1 LALKKQPKTN
11 HMNENLGSGQTFEL
25 IIKLVEVIIWPLCL
39 FVILLI
45 YKRDFAKAFQR
56 LGSIKADTTGISMVF
71 DQKIEAAKRL
81 AQQIVPKQTTKSA
94 TDIQISDENLNRQPF
109 DQLKKMQFELENKLK
124 TFAQNYNIPFANL
137 NTIQLSNKL
146 KEIGVISIQNAK
158 LIESFIDIADI
169 ADKRLTSKHLIDCKT
184 IYDSIQL

>member
-1 LALKKQPKTN
+1 MP
-11 HMNENLGSGQTFEL
+11 ENTITHSTFEL

-45 YKRDFAKAFQR
+45 YKQHFAKAFQR

-71 DQKIEAAKRL
+71 DQKIEAAKKL
-81 AQQIVPKQTTKSA
+81 AQQIVPKLITKSA
-94 TDIQISDENLNRQPF
+94 TDIQTAEENLNRHPY

-124 TFAQNYNIPFANL
+124 TFAQNYNIPFTEL
-137 NTIQLSNKL
+137 NPIQLSNKL

-158 LIESFIDIADI
+158 LIESFFDIADV
-169 ADKRLTSKHLIDCKT
+169 ADKHMTPKQLIDCRT
-184 IYDSIQL
+184 IYESILI

>member
-1 LALKKQPKTN
+1 
-11 HMNENLGSGQTFEL
+11 MSENTVTHSTFEL

-45 YKRDFAKAFQR
+45 YKQHFAKAFQR

-71 DQKIEAAKRL
+71 DQKIEAAKKL
-81 AQQIVPKQTTKSA
+81 AQQIVPKPMQKSVA
-94 TDIQISDENLNRQPF
+94 EIQVADENLNRQPF

-146 KEIGVISIQNAK
+146 KEIGIISIQNAK
-158 LIESFIDIADI
+158 LIESFIDIADS
-169 ADKRLTSKHLIDCKT
+169 ADKHITPKHLIDCKT